1 MPSSFRPV
9 WGISSELPSD
19 IVPGRLYICTDTR
32 EILLDT
38 ESGDRIS
45 LNSLTELPGM
55 LPIESGGTNASTK
68 INARNNLGVPAE
80 LGIVPTDGLPFGYGI
95 VVCRGGLGNTIGQ
108 STALDNYYWG
118 VDSDVVLWGGSQI
131 NGATEVTW
139 VRAAMMN
146 GELGFTK
153 IWAGD
158 LANGTIELPGARN
171 YAALM
176 VYGPPK
182 GGEENVM
189 SIVPAG
195 SGIYVYHGGESS
207 SFGYNIGTSNGH
219 LAITITKN
227 TEGGSIIGIYAMV
240 RAKA

>member
-1 MPSSFRPV
+1 
-9 WGISSELPSD
+9 
-19 IVPGRLYICTDTR
+19 
-32 EILLDT
+32 
-38 ESGDRIS
+38 
-45 LNSLTELPGM
+45 
-55 LPIESGGTNASTK
+55 
-68 INARNNLGVPAE
+68 
-80 LGIVPTDGLPFGYGI
+80 
-95 VVCRGGLGNTIGQ
+95 
-108 STALDNYYWG
+108 
-118 VDSDVVLWGGSQI
+118 
-131 NGATEVTW
+131 
-139 VRAAMMN
+139 MN

-189 SIVPAG
+189 SVVPAG
-195 SGIYVYHGGESS
+195 SGVYVYHGGESS
-207 SFGYNIGTSNGH
+207 SFGYSTGTSNGH